1 MMKRNKRA
9 NLRSLII
16 IAVLSL
22 LVIAGFFALTT
33 NFAFVGKKSIHED
46 AKKYM
51 TRHCL
56 AFYPDSKQGFS
67 FAKDLCKGEKNDTI
81 YDYTLVPYGDYYLV
95 NYGMDRKYFADADF
109 EPVVI
114 DQMSEDGKKII
125 VDYLRYTYKKE
136 KPDQYYNA
144 DFLSKLQLENINF
157 SNVTYSISEEN
168 VLVDLPQY
176 QLQIEVPLKYMQKEI
191 GMNFGF
197 PDEIYRKPVY
207 IDPDPAHPIVCLT
220 FDDGPQLNFDPG
232 ECSSEAIVDL
242 LYKYDASGTFYV
254 IGNMM
259 ENREIWADYQ
269 FYALMKRSINQGN
282 EYGSH
287 TQTHEQALTDLSDSE
302 TIRKEIEGP
311 SEYLKDFM
319 GYQMATYRP
328 VEGSFNDEV
337 LKSTTMPAILWDVD
351 SEDWLTRDPEQ
362 IVAQVLKYEYDSGDI
377 VLFHDIYDETVEALE
392 KILPELINRGCQLLS
407 VSDMLRFYNIEPTS
421 IDYFYSPKYYE

>member
-1 MMKRNKRA
+1 M
-9 NLRSLII
+9 RSLII

-144 DFLSKLQLENINF
+144 DFLSKLQLENIDF

-197 PDEIYRKPVY
+197 PMRF
-207 IDPDPAHPIVCLT
+207 T
-220 FDDGPQLNFDPG
+220 
-232 ECSSEAIVDL
+232 
-242 LYKYDASGTFYV
+242 AS
-254 IGNMM
+254 
-259 ENREIWADYQ
+259 
-269 FYALMKRSINQGN
+269 RSTSI
-282 EYGSH
+282 
-287 TQTHEQALTDLSDSE
+287 
-302 TIRKEIEGP
+302 P
-311 SEYLKDFM
+311 
-319 GYQMATYRP
+319 
-328 VEGSFNDEV
+328 
-337 LKSTTMPAILWDVD
+337 
-351 SEDWLTRDPEQ
+351 
-362 IVAQVLKYEYDSGDI
+362 
-377 VLFHDIYDETVEALE
+377 
-392 KILPELINRGCQLLS
+392 ILPIRSS
-407 VSDMLRFYNIEPTS
+407 V
-421 IDYFYSPKYYE
+421 

>member
-1 MMKRNKRA
+1 MMKRNAKA
-9 NLRSLII
+9 NLRSLVI

-33 NFAFVGKKSIHED
+33 NFAFVGRKSIHED

-144 DFLSKLQLENINF
+144 DFLSKLQLENIDF

-232 ECSSEAIVDL
+232 ESSSEAIVDL

-287 TQTHEQALTDLSDSE
+287 TQTHEQALTDLSGSE
-302 TIRKEIEGP
+302 TIRKQIEGP

-319 GYQMATYRP
+319 GYQMATFRP

-377 VLFHDIYDETVEALE
+377 ILFHDIYDETVEALE
-392 KILPELINRGCQLLS
+392 KILPELINRGCQLLT